1 MSFLSRGTL
10 AEEEVKKNVNKKL
23 VSTKELAR
31 GLAVSVASVNYY
43 TNLGLFDVT
52 ERKGNVRLY
61 DLANAKKRF
70 RKIKE
75 LRRRGYSLRV
85 IQKELNQKG

>member
-1 MSFLSRGTL
+1 M
-10 AEEEVKKNVNKKL
+10 NKKL
-23 VSTKELAR
+23 VSSKDLAR
-31 GLAVSVASVNYY
+31 GLAISVASVNYY

-61 DLANAKKRF
+61 DLADTKKRF
-70 RKIKE
+70 RKIKD
-75 LRRRGYSLRV
+75 LRRNGYSLRV